1 MTSIMVERSGTVAG
15 ALFFMPTVCV
25 IALRYGLPVVDEVI
39 SNDTVFEL
47 VIHSLAILLGILMYL
62 RYRVVEDHEYHRSA
76 AIKRLGKSY
85 SQEDKGLWDKSEN
98 TILRLEKDSKSEL
111 KGRKAVLVQAKM
123 SGNIGSLNVEFSEIE
138 VDEDLDIEI
147 RTHHRAINTI
157 IDESVLDSTKQES
170 RKSFLS
176 RRLEK
181 SASRRLEKKRL
192 KVERKNMKMKD
203 KVLPHLQPKKNSESS
218 DNHWDLPTSSNLTKS
233 VIPCKEC
240 GTLNNSSNPYC
251 TSCGTYIS

>member
-1 MTSIMVERSGTVAG
+1 MDERSGTVAG

-25 IALRYGLPVVDEVI
+25 VALRYGLPSVNEVI
-39 SNDTVFEL
+39 SNDTNFEL
-47 VIHSLAILLGILMYL
+47 GIHSLAILIGILMYL
-62 RYRVVEDHEYHRSA
+62 KYRVVEDHEYHRSA

-85 SQEDKGLWDKSEN
+85 NQEDKGLWDKSEN
-98 TILRLEKDSKSEL
+98 AISRLEANSKSEV
-111 KGRKAVLVQAKM
+111 KGRKAALVQAKM
-123 SGNIGSLNVEFSEIE
+123 SGNIGSLNVESSEIE

-157 IDESVLDSTKQES
+157 IDESVLATTKEAPK
-170 RKSFLS
+170 KSFLS

-181 SASRRLEKKRL
+181 SASKRLDKKRL
-192 KVERKNMKMKD
+192 KAERKSLKKKANISSTS
-203 KVLPHLQPKKNSESS
+203 QSKKNSESS
-218 DNHWDLPTSSNLTKS
+218 DNQWDMPTASNLTKS

-240 GTLNNSSNPYC
+240 GTLNNSNNPYC